1 MANRVL
7 IVTGDSVDA
16 KALEKVLGNFQEGV
30 FVVEWVRGLSEGLA
44 RLRAGGIDAIIA
56 DLALPDSQGI
66 DTFDQLF
73 AAAPHIPIMVLSA
86 ANDEILTT
94 ISVQRG
100 AQGYLSKSNLENSLV
115 PQSLHN
121 LIQRKVV
128 EQTYFLEKARAEI
141 TLNSIS
147 DAVIG
152 TDMAGNVDY
161 LNIAAEI
168 MTGWS
173 REEARGHPIGE
184 VMRIVDGETREPKPN
199 PVDLVLQ
206 QNKSMALTAGT
217 ILIRRD
223 GHEAAIE
230 DSAAPIHDWN
240 ERMTGAVIV
249 FHDITAA
256 QTMALKMAHLAQ
268 HDFLTKLPNRVLLND
283 RVTHAIS
290 LAKRRGTHLAVL
302 FLDLDNFK
310 HINDSLGHATG
321 DKLLQS
327 VAGRLCACVRGSDTV
342 SRQGGDEFVILVT
355 EDRFAENAALIAD
368 KILAAL
374 AAPHIIG
381 EHELHVT
388 TSIGISVYPADGQDA
403 ETLLKNADTA
413 MYSAKEQGR
422 NNYQYF
428 ESNMNVRVVERQA
441 IEAKLRHALQ
451 RQEFVLH
458 YQPRVNLETGA
469 ITGVEALL
477 RWQHPE
483 WGLAL
488 PDRFVP
494 IAESCGLM
502 VSIGHWV
509 LREACAQAKCWQ
521 EAGLSLDSISVN
533 ISGPEFCANT
543 FVESVRTILSETRL
557 APCCLQL
564 ELTESVLMRDAESS
578 IAILAQLKNMGVRV
592 AVDDFGSGFSSLSY
606 LAKFPVDVLKI
617 DSSFV
622 HDISAATGNGIM
634 ASAVIAVATSLK
646 HLVVAEG
653 VEDQLQ
659 WAFLKVQHCDEGQGY
674 LFSRPLA
681 AGPFTSLL
689 ARGLSTTIVHAER
702 PAA

>member
-1 MANRVL
+1 MSMVNRVL
-7 IVTGDSVDA
+7 VVTDDVGDA
-16 KALEKVLGNFQEGV
+16 EALNKVLGNFQEGV
-30 FVVEWVRGLSEGLA
+30 FVVEWVRELSEGLA
-44 RLRAGGIDAIIA
+44 RLGFGGIDAIIV

-73 AAAPHIPIMVLSA
+73 AAAPHIPIMTLSA
-86 ANDEILTT
+86 ASDEIMTT

-100 AQGYLSKSNLENSLV
+100 AQGYLSKSNLANSLV
-115 PQSLHN
+115 PHSLHN

-161 LNIAAEI
+161 LNIAAET

-173 REEARGHPIGE
+173 REEAHGHPIGE
-184 VMRIVDGETREPKPN
+184 VMRIVDGETRESKPN
-199 PVDLVLQ
+199 PVNLVLQ

-230 DSAAPIHDWN
+230 DSAAPIHDWDAKL
-240 ERMTGAVIV
+240 TGAVIV
-249 FHDITAA
+249 FHDITAS
-256 QTMALKMAHLAQ
+256 QKMALKMAHLAQ
-268 HDFLTKLPNRVLLND
+268 HDFLTNLPNRVLLND
-283 RVTHAIS
+283 RVTHSIS
-290 LAKRRGTHLAVL
+290 LAKRRGTRLAVL

-327 VAGRLCACVRGSDTV
+327 VAGRLRACVRDSDTV

-355 EDRFAENAALIAD
+355 EDRFAENAALIAE

-374 AAPHIIG
+374 AAPHLID

-403 ETLLKNADTA
+403 ETLFKNADTA

-428 ESNMNVRVVERQA
+428 ESRMNACLAERLA
-441 IEAKLRHALQ
+441 IEAKLRYALQ

-477 RWQHPE
+477 RWQHPD
-483 WGLAL
+483 WGLVPPA
-488 PDRFVP
+488 RFIP

-502 VSIGHWV
+502 VPIGNWV
-509 LREACAQAKCWQ
+509 LREACMQAKLWQ
-521 EAGLSLDSISVN
+521 EAGVAPGSISVN
-533 ISGPEFCANT
+533 ISAPEFCAKN
-543 FVESVRTILSETRL
+543 FIESVRTILSEIRL
-557 APCCLQL
+557 EPCSLQL
-564 ELTESVLMRDAESS
+564 EITESVLMRDAENS
-578 IAILAQLKNMGVRV
+578 IVILEQLKAMGVQV
-592 AVDDFGSGFSSLSY
+592 ALDDFGSGYSSLSY

-617 DSSFV
+617 DLSFV
-622 HDISAATGNGIM
+622 HDISSATGNGIM
-634 ASAVIAVATSLK
+634 ASAVIAVAASLK
-646 HLVVAEG
+646 QQVVAEG
-653 VEDQLQ
+653 IEDHLQ

-681 AGPFTSLL
+681 AELCTALL
-689 ARGLSTTIVHAER
+689 TDGLTERIV
-702 PAA
+702 